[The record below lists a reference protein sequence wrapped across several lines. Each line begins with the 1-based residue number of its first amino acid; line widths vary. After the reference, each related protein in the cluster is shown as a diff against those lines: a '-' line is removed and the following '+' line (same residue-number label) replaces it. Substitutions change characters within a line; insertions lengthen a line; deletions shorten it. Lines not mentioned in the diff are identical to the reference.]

1 MKIPSLKNN
10 FGSEILKRGYDYYK
24 QGRVKNIIIDGKK
37 VKATVIGSRNYRVI
51 IFTAS
56 NDFKCTCPYEFNC
69 KHEAAV
75 LYSLRESKN
84 FDTVSDLRNQLNKKS
99 KEELIVALQ
108 KILVSEPRFKKFL
121 SSDQQSI
128 HKEINSLDIDY
139 EEDIDKFVDEV
150 DELYELIIKHENQLN
165 NLVALFKKC
174 FKIWDELGGVD
185 PLEDSMFTILETIS
199 KESKNIP
206 KNERQA
212 LIQDLMDLIGEF
224 DFFLDSIDLRGLNIN
239 YRE

>member
-37 VKATVIGSRNYRVI
+37 VKATVIGSRNYRVTI
-51 IFTAS
+51 CTAN

-75 LYSLRESKN
+75 LYSLRENKN

-99 KEELIVALQ
+99 KEDLIAVLQ
-108 KILVSEPRFKKFL
+108 RVLVSEPGFKKFL

-128 HKEINSLDIDY
+128 HKEINSLYIDY

-150 DELYELIIKHENQLN
+150 DELYELIIKQENQLN

-199 KESKNIP
+199 KESKRIP
-206 KNERQA
+206 KSERQA
-212 LIQDLMDLIGEF
+212 LIQDLVDLIGEF
-224 DFFLDSIDLRGLNIN
+224 DFFLDSINLRGLNIN